1 MLPIAIAI
9 MFTLLLCIANLEDT
23 CRICGDHS
31 NENHE
36 FWVWLSVI
44 HASFIIIAC
53 NNYVGAM

>member
-1 MLPIAIAI
+1 

-31 NENHE
+31 NENYE
-36 FWVWLSVI
+36 FWVWLAVI
-44 HASFIIIAC
+44 HASFIIILTCAC